1 VGVAYKLACALI
13 RHFKPSNL
21 QEEDLL
27 DLVAIGTV
35 ADLVPLVGENRLLV
49 RKGLVK
55 IRTTP
60 RQGVASL
67 CGVAGI
73 RPQAVGATDIGFGLG
88 PRINAAGRIG
98 SALIAYELLIAKE
111 AAEAGNLAQILD
123 NRNRERQKITRQIQ
137 DLSEEM
143 VLVDGKPPMLL
154 FAHHKDFNPGVVGLA
169 ASRLVEKYYRPAII
183 GYKGEAFTRA
193 SCRSIEEFHI
203 TQALENCADLLT
215 QFGGHAAA
223 AGFTV
228 ANHNVP
234 ALLERLNTLAEE
246 TLDKKDLR
254 PVLNADA
261 EVKLFDLKPA
271 LINEMDQMQ
280 PTGYGNPQAVFV
292 SRRVEVRNSRTVGRD
307 NSHLKLTVSDG
318 RITYDA
324 IAFRLGHWHENI
336 PPYLD
341 LIFTFEVN
349 EYNGRRTLQLNVK
362 DIKKPG
368 SE

>member
-1 VGVAYKLACALI
+1 MVISAY
-13 RHFKPSNL
+13 N
-21 QEEDLL
+21 
-27 DLVAIGTV
+27 
-35 ADLVPLVGENRLLV
+35 
-49 RKGLVK
+49 
-55 IRTTP
+55 
-60 RQGVASL
+60 
-67 CGVAGI
+67 
-73 RPQAVGATDIGFGLG
+73 
-88 PRINAAGRIG
+88 
-98 SALIAYELLIAKE
+98 
-111 AAEAGNLAQILD
+111 
-123 NRNRERQKITRQIQ
+123 
-137 DLSEEM
+137 EEM
-143 VLVDGKPPMLL
+143 VLEDGKPPMLL

-183 GYKGEAFTRA
+183 GYRGEDFTVA

-203 TQALENCADLLT
+203 TQALENCADLLA

-228 ANHNVP
+228 ANENVP
-234 ALLERLNTLAEE
+234 KLIERLNAMANES
-246 TLDKKDLR
+246 LDGKDLR
-254 PVLNADA
+254 PILNADA

-271 LINEMDQMQ
+271 LITEMDEMQ

-336 PPYLD
+336 PPYID